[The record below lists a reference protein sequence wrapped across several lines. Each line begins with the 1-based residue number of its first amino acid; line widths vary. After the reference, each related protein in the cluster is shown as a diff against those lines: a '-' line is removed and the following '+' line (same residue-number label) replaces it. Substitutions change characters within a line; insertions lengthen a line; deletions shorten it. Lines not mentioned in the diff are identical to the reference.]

1 MYFELSLI
9 PFSLIVLLFL
19 IFWIVQEGSRW
30 QKHPQLGVF
39 ARFIQSSAGRAF
51 FSFFM
56 LTVLLV
62 PTTLLLLQGVWWDL
76 LATGDAITNTVPVV
90 DTLLLMFLILAG
102 MIPVTISSFRTW
114 RHSVRAAAEVKV
126 RTTAG

>member
-1 MYFELSLI
+1 MFFELSLI

-30 QKHPQLGVF
+30 QKHPRLGVF
-39 ARFIQSSAGRAF
+39 ARFIQASAGRAF
-51 FSFFM
+51 FSFFI
-56 LTVLLV
+56 LTILLV
-62 PTTLLLLQGVWWDL
+62 PATLLLLQGVWWDL
-76 LATGDAITNTVPVV
+76 LATGKAIPNTVPVV
-90 DTLLLMFLILAG
+90 NTLLLMFLILAG
-102 MIPVTISSFRTW
+102 MIPVMLSSFRTW